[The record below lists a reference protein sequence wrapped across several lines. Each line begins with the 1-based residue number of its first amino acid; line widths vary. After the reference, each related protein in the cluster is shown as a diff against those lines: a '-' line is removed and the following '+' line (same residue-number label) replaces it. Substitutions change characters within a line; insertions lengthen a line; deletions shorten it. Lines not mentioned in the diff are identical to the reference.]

1 MPARLLLGLRIGLVT
16 GVALASMASVSGGT
30 ATPAAADVQRAVAA
44 PAVAAP
50 VHTGPVG
57 WDVYRQLDR
66 LPELGI
72 GTSARQF
79 SSYDRHGFNDDG
91 FSNHFSCLSVTS
103 AGCLLAENDGAG
115 QITSMWFTRDGGNV
129 SATGNLR
136 VELDNRV
143 VLDAPLQSVVDGAL
157 GAPFVFPLVANAGQ
171 SSGGVYVEVPM
182 PYTRS
187 MRVYTTVAPDF
198 YHVDY
203 RVFAMLRGAGT
214 ADPKPPMPGADTV
227 SNSSSIAPGAV
238 ATLADLP
245 GPGVVSALRL
255 TPNGVSQAT
264 APAPRQA
271 GSGSLQLPLD
281 PANSGVR
288 VTVRTPAGGE
298 AQRNPVLIDG
308 QSTAKFADPQPAG
321 VRTVTRTPELAGSRG
336 SCRLPEPAWR
346 GAGAVACDTPFGVS
360 RRAETTPGPGR
371 SASVATAPGA
381 MLELFDTVSAP
392 GIGGFGSAVPAP
404 LSMAMT
410 SVARSV
416 GSKVQTPVASAKTR

>member
-1 MPARLLLGLRIGLVT
+1 MPARLLLGLRIRLVT
-16 GVALASMASVSGGT
+16 GVALASMASISGGT
-30 ATPAAADVQRAVAA
+30 ATLAAADVHRAVAA

-57 WDVYRQLDR
+57 WEVYRQLDR

-91 FSNHFSCLSVTS
+91 LSNHYSCLSVTS

-157 GAPFVFPLVANAGQ
+157 GAHYVFPLVANAGQ

-203 RVFAMLRGAGT
+203 RVFADATGVWTFDPTDRATDVIAMLRGAGT
-214 ADPKPPMPGADTV
+214 ADPKPPM
-227 SNSSSIAPGAV
+227 
-238 ATLADLP
+238 
-245 GPGVVSALRL
+245 
-255 TPNGVSQAT
+255 
-264 APAPRQA
+264 
-271 GSGSLQLPLD
+271 
-281 PANSGVR
+281 
-288 VTVRTPAGGE
+288 
-298 AQRNPVLIDG
+298 
-308 QSTAKFADPQPAG
+308 
-321 VRTVTRTPELAGSRG
+321 
-336 SCRLPEPAWR
+336 
-346 GAGAVACDTPFGVS
+346 
-360 RRAETTPGPGR
+360 
-371 SASVATAPGA
+371 PGA

-416 GSKVQTPVASAKTR
+416 GSKVRTPVASAKTR